1 MVPYLILRKNMQTR
15 HRFVLLLGALCLVP
29 TIAGAQIFQ
38 LSERDRSGPRFGV
51 AYIAGGSVTAERL
64 GESLSPVV
72 SLFGWQVEHVFPTGE
87 ENLPTPIIQ
96 VVGLIGGLEQGRSLP
111 SLSAIIG
118 LRGSSGWEAG
128 VGPTLTGAGAQLAF
142 AVGKTVP
149 FGWLNVPMNLA
160 VAPGRRGASIS
171 FTTGFTRH

>member
-1 MVPYLILRKNMQTR
+1 MQIR
-15 HRFVLLLGALCLVP
+15 HGFFLLLGALWLVP
-29 TIAGAQIFQ
+29 SIASAQIFQ
-38 LSERDRSGPRFGV
+38 LSERDRSGPRLGV
-51 AYIAGGSVTAERL
+51 AYIAGGSVTAEQL
-64 GESLSPVV
+64 GQSLSPVV
-72 SLFGWQVEHVFPTGE
+72 SLFGWQIEHQFPTGE
-87 ENLPTPIIQ
+87 KNLPMPIIE

-128 VGPTLTGAGAQLAF
+128 LGPTVTGAGAQLAF

-149 FGWLNVPMNLA
+149 LGMLNVPMTLA

-171 FTTGFTRH
+171 FTTGFTRQ